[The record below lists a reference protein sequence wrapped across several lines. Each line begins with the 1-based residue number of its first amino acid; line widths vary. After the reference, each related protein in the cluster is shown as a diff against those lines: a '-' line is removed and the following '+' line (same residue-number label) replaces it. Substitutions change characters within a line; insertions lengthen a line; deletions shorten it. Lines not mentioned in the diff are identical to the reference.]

1 MKFLT
6 GGDLSNSR
14 LLMIILSF
22 TLLYFVFLSVTNILL
37 YVGNIGFTYS
47 SVVDY
52 YLGSEETFKNP
63 ASYRGLLEA
72 SHFHLLG
79 MAIGLL
85 LVNHLTAFT
94 GLPQGLKFF
103 LVLGSFI
110 SGLLDIAS
118 GWLIRF
124 SSPHFAYL
132 KIASFSA
139 FQLTFLFLLAVSFF
153 SLRVY
158 NKRPPEDGRRHP
170 ESR

>member
-1 MKFLT
+1 MKFFVN
-6 GGDLSNSR
+6 GELSNSR
-14 LLMIILSF
+14 LLMIILSL
-22 TLLYFVFLSVTNILL
+22 TLVYFVFLSVTSILL

-52 YLGSEETFKNP
+52 YLGSEETFRNP
-63 ASYRGLLEA
+63 VSYRGLLEA
-72 SHFHLLG
+72 SHFHLFS

-103 LVLGSFI
+103 LVLVSFF

-124 SSPHFAYL
+124 SSAHFAYL
-132 KIASFSA
+132 KIASFSV
-139 FQLTFLFLLAVSFF
+139 FQLSFLFLLAVSFF

-158 NKRPPEDGRRHP
+158 NKGKPENGRRHP
-170 ESR
+170 